1 MIVPD
6 EFPELVIGS
15 ISKVTRASKMLMG
28 LRKYV
33 VENINKRLG
42 IIMEALDISIEAGVM
57 TRIVHS
63 LKELA
68 KGFANL

>member
-6 EFPELVIGS
+6 EFPEQVTGS
-15 ISKVTRASKMLMG
+15 SSKVTRDAKLLMG
-28 LRKYV
+28 VRKYV

-57 TRIVHS
+57 TRKS
-63 LKELA
+63 P
-68 KGFANL
+68 FT